1 MKKIF
6 IGDLVDI
13 LVEQC
18 NLQIWMQLCL
28 DVHQHGLHAEFAEFI
43 LEHPDINWVE
53 IDRQF
58 RNEYNI

>member
-1 MKKIF
+1 MNKKF
-6 IGDLVDI
+6 IVSF
-13 LVEQC
+13 VEFVIEQI
-18 NLQIWMQLCL
+18 NLQVWMQLCF

-43 LEHPDINWVE
+43 LEHPDLDWIE